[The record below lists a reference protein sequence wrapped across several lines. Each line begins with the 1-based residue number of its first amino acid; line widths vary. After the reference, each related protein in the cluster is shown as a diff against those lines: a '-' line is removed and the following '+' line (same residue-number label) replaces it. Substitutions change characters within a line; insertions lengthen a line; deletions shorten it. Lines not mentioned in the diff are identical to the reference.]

1 MLDEGVSTAIHHHHS
16 AYIGKMYCTMSAELL
31 LDENRETHQRGLER
45 GIFNE

>member
-1 MLDEGVSTAIHHHHS
+1 MLDEGGSTAIHHHHS
-16 AYIGKMYCTMSAELL
+16 AYKMYCTMSAELL